1 MNWGTRI
8 VITFIVF
15 VGIIAT
21 LVTISMK
28 QDVNLVADDYY
39 VKELAYQDQIVSENN
54 INELSVKPKVT
65 LDRSKG
71 LITLHIDG
79 EDLDGEV
86 LFFRPSKASMDKKY
100 KLQTNAEGLQ
110 VFKINDFDKGL
121 WKVKVN
127 WTSEDKPY
135 YLEQSVVL

>member
-21 LVTISMK
+21 MVTISMR

-54 INELSVKPKVT
+54 MNELTVKPEVT

-100 KLQTNAEGLQ
+100 KLKTNKEGMQ
-110 VFKINDFDKGL
+110 FFSMSDFDQGL
-121 WKVKVN
+121 WKIKVSWSSN
-127 WTSEDKPY
+127 DKPY